1 MKNYKIVVIFL
12 GAFITNTAF
21 AEEVEEIIVTSS
33 YIDQTL
39 SEIENPLHVVNGKDI
54 SSSASQS
61 LGESI
66 DDLLGVS
73 STDFGSGVGQPV
85 IRGMAGNRV
94 KILNNGM
101 VVRDVSGLG
110 ADHINDIDLNNIQQ
124 IEVVRGPSSLLYSN
138 GSIGGIINVVDNTIA
153 RRDFTTSETRL
164 GLETQSVNDGDTYNL
179 SYQNNIGGLNLSL
192 SHKDSQFGN
201 FDIPNGAVI
210 HREEEHHDDDHDE
223 EEGDHDEHEEDMG
236 YLANSD
242 FESES
247 TRIGISKTGEW
258 GYFGFSVVDQTSQ
271 DPERSS
277 PRSIRRPSRL
287 TSWESLRVADTIA
300 GYWTVTPDGSWIIER
315 QNRVW
320 SGPTGPSTRWRDPW
334 SAAFI
339 SWVMCEGGFAE
350 SNQFRRAIAHHIY
363 IDQAI
368 RVRDNGVEQAA
379 FAAYDVGEVGIEPGD
394 LLCTAR
400 RAAYRTL
407 NERRDHLGVGA
418 RTHCDIVV
426 KLDEVNQRILAIGGN
441 VRGSV
446 RLKILPAFRIQSG
459 PLQPVDQSMIPNGRA
474 VFAHLKLRADSV
486 ETDVLDN
493 SPTIKALGERH
504 EVLSLMN

>member
-1 MKNYKIVVIFL
+1 MTSILMNTIKVLISLLLVALASVTLGYAASAPLNRLPADVLDVVPP
-12 GAFITNTAF
+12 
-21 AEEVEEIIVTSS
+21 SS
-33 YIDQTL
+33 
-39 SEIENPLHVVNGKDI
+39 
-54 SSSASQS
+54 
-61 LGESI
+61 
-66 DDLLGVS
+66 
-73 STDFGSGVGQPV
+73 
-85 IRGMAGNRV
+85 R
-94 KILNNGM
+94 
-101 VVRDVSGLG
+101 VSGPPGKMTIRQGSCRSIALS
-110 ADHINDIDLNNIQQ
+110 DIRRRI
-124 IEVVRGPSSLLYSN
+124 
-138 GSIGGIINVVDNTIA
+138 VDIA
-153 RRDFTTSETRL
+153 
-164 GLETQSVNDGDTYNL
+164 TQ
-179 SYQNNIGGLNLSL
+179 
-192 SHKDSQFGN
+192 
-201 FDIPNGAVI
+201 
-210 HREEEHHDDDHDE
+210 
-223 EEGDHDEHEEDMG
+223 
-236 YLANSD
+236 
-242 FESES
+242 
-247 TRIGISKTGEW
+247 EW

-271 DPERSS
+271 DPERPS

-407 NERRDHLGVGA
+407 NERRDHLGIGA